1 MSECAAQVNEWYN
14 AFPAAR
20 KSRPKQLKV
29 NSPHISHPTPPCYNV
44 SMRSIQER
52 DVGKM
57 ELLKQKILECG
68 RALDEH
74 VLLVDAFLNHQV
86 DVKLMR
92 EIGRE
97 FAARFADAGVTRV
110 VTIESSG
117 IAPAAMTA
125 LELDV
130 PMVIL
135 KKSASS
141 ILKDDILQTEVFSFT
156 KNAPYMLTLKP
167 RFIAKGDRVLLID
180 DFLAN
185 GEAALGASDLLHRA
199 GAEVAGIGIVIA
211 KTFQPGLKKL
221 RAAGHRVE
229 VLAPVKRMAANVIE
243 FGEAE

>member
-1 MSECAAQVNEWYN
+1 
-14 AFPAAR
+14 
-20 KSRPKQLKV
+20 
-29 NSPHISHPTPPCYNV
+29 
-44 SMRSIQER
+44 
-52 DVGKM
+52 M

-68 RALDEH
+68 RALDAH

-97 FAARFADAGVTRV
+97 FAARFADAGITRV

-125 LELDV
+125 LEMNL
-130 PMVIL
+130 PMVIM
-135 KKSASS
+135 KKSVSS
-141 ILKDDILQTEVFSFT
+141 ILKEGILQTEVFSFT
-156 KNAPYMLTLKP
+156 KNAPYQLTLKP
-167 RFIAKGDRVLLID
+167 QFIEKGDRVLLID

-185 GEAALGASDLLHRA
+185 GEAALGASDLLKRA

-221 RAAGHRVE
+221 TDAGYRVE
-229 VLAPVKRMAANVIE
+229 ILAPVKRMATGVIE
-243 FGEAE
+243 FE